1 MIVTC
6 VFTGSVLDGGF
17 TEAGLR
23 GLQRARDAFG
33 VDVWQSEGT
42 RPETA
47 RMIQSLRDVIARRPA
62 LVVAHGG
69 QFNEAAQAVAAEH
82 PDIRFAVTQGSV
94 TGPNLASYDVLQ
106 EQSAFLAGV
115 LAALTTRT
123 GVVGHLSGIRV
134 RPGLKGR
141 AAFVAGALHANADV
155 RVLTSFCGTQD
166 DGETARR
173 FADAQIGA
181 GVDVLFT
188 MLNAGRG
195 GATEACRATGARQ
208 IGNVRDW
215 VAVDP
220 RSFVG
225 SAIADVGIGVH
236 RAVEDQVRG
245 RFPAGSITRIGLG
258 DPAAVRL
265 SMADDGPA
273 SVLATVDAVRVAL
286 GDGSLSVPDT
296 YDGAEFA
303 PQGAQGGS

>member
-1 MIVTC
+1 MTVAC
-6 VFTGSVLDGGF
+6 VFTGSTIDSGF

-47 RMIQSLRDVIARRPA
+47 RMIDSLREVIARRPA

-69 QFNEAAQAVAAEH
+69 QFNEAAQAVATEH

-141 AAFVAGALHANADV
+141 AAFVAGARHANAKV
-155 RVLTSFCGTQD
+155 RVLTGFCGTQD
-166 DGETARR
+166 DSETARR
-173 FADAQIGA
+173 FADAQIAA

-188 MLNAGRG
+188 MLNAGRS
-195 GATEACRATGARQ
+195 GASEACRAGGARQ

-215 VAVDP
+215 VAADP
-220 RSFVG
+220 QTFVG
-225 SAIADVGIGVH
+225 SALADVGIGVH
-236 RAVEDQVRG
+236 RAVEAHVRR
-245 RFPAGSITRIGLG
+245 RFPAGSIVRIGLE
-258 DPAAVRL
+258 DPAAVSL
-265 SMADDGPA
+265 TMADDVPA
-273 SVLATVDAVRVAL
+273 SVRARVDAVRVAL
-286 GDGSLSVPDT
+286 GDGSLPVPDS
-296 YDGAEFA
+296 YDGPEFA
-303 PQGAQGGS
+303 PPDAHGSG